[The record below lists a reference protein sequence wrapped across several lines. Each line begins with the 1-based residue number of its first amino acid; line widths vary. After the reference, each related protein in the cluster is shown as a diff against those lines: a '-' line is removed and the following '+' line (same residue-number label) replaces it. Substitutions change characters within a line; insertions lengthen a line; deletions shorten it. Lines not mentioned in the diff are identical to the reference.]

1 MNQKMI
7 NTWMN
12 IIGLVLGI
20 AGIVLIL
27 ISVFDETAGNTV
39 HILGLL
45 AVALG
50 SVINIFRMRQNRK
63 AGNQ

>member
-12 IIGLVLGI
+12 IIGLVFGI

-39 HILGLL
+39 LILGLL

-50 SVINIFRMRQNRK
+50 TVINIFRMRQDRK